1 MTAEKKISRREY
13 LKVAGAGV
21 VGLGVGAAI
30 GYGVTSFLM
39 PEKIKEVPVP
49 TPIQTIQ
56 GATVAERAI
65 NGAKELVESGKVP
78 EGTEIPV
85 LCPSGLAAAID
96 LVKAEWENATGTK
109 PVAIGVPEAEMY
121 EKPLLEA
128 VAKTGQYAAYLNRP
142 WMLGELVEANAIIEL
157 DDLIKIGDPRLEG
170 MPDGYAY
177 PLVKQYT
184 WYRGHLYSLPLD
196 GDTWIAYYR
205 KDLLEDPTEKE
216 NFEREYGYPLKIP
229 ETMEEYRDVVEFFTR
244 PDQQLYGQN
253 EPRYKVNCHSS
264 FYWRLANKKYPCMLP
279 FDDDMHP
286 TVNSPEGLKA
296 AKQFLELVPFMD
308 PAITNFSYGEHCN
321 YFATGHAFAAV
332 TFPSFGKY
340 AEAATA
346 FTRDKVVYAL
356 PPGEVVQGP
365 TGSVINRRTMQGG
378 GWTYMVSRWYKY
390 PELAYFF
397 GQFLTSPEWIVK
409 VSVAPGSWSDPIRY
423 NQLGPFADPLQYT
436 AFKKEEIDT
445 LYTAAMT
452 AIPLLCI
459 KKAAEYHKVVYET
472 MHGVQARAIAG
483 EDIDSLASEAVQTIA
498 NEWEEITE
506 REGREEMKT
515 SWQYHKQT
523 YPMGL
528 IT

>member
-1 MTAEKKISRREY
+1 MTEKKVSRREY
-13 LKVAGAGV
+13 LKVVGAGI
-21 VGLGVGAAI
+21 VGLGVGAAV

-39 PEKIKEVPVP
+39 PEKVKEVVK
-49 TPIQTIQ
+49 PIQTIQ

-78 EGTEIPV
+78 KGTEIPV

-96 LVKAEWENATGTK
+96 LVKDEWENQTGTK
-109 PVAIGVPEAEMY
+109 AVALGVPEAEMY

-142 WMLGELVEANAIIEL
+142 WMLGEMVEANAIIEL
-157 DDLIKIGDPRLEG
+157 DDLIRMADPRLEG
-170 MPDGYAY
+170 MPDGFAY
-177 PLVKQYT
+177 PLVKQYV
-184 WYRGHLYSLPLD
+184 WYRGHYYSLPLD

-205 KDLLEDPTEKE
+205 KDLLEDPAEQEAFEKQ
-216 NFEREYGYPLKIP
+216 YGYPLKVP
-229 ETMEEYRDVVEFFTR
+229 ETMDEYRDVCEFFTR
-244 PDQQLYGQN
+244 PDQNFYGNN

-286 TVNSPEGLKA
+286 TLNSPEGLRA
-296 AKQFLELVPFMD
+296 AKQFLEMVPFFD

-321 YFATGHAFAAV
+321 YFAQGHAFAAV

-340 AEAATA
+340 AEASGTV
-346 FTRDKVVYAL
+346 TKGKVLYAL
-356 PPGEVVQGP
+356 PPGEVVEGP
-365 TGSVINRRTMQGG
+365 GGQMVLNRRTIQGG
-378 GWTYMVSRWYKY
+378 GWTYMVSRYYKY
-390 PELAYFF
+390 PELAYYF

-409 VSVAPGSWSDPIRY
+409 VSVAPGSFADPIRY
-423 NQLGPFADPLQYT
+423 NQLGPLADPLQYT
-436 AFKKEEIDT
+436 AFRKEEIDT

-459 KKAAEYHKVVYET
+459 RKAAEYHKVVYEA
-472 MHGVQARAIAG
+472 MHGGQARVLAG
-483 EDIDSLASEAVQTIA
+483 EDIDTVAADIIEAIHDG
-498 NEWEEITE
+498 WEEITD
-506 REGREEMKT
+506 REGRDEMKI

-523 YPMGL
+523 YPIGL